1 MTKKEKK
8 AEAERAYKKIQETAW
23 TEYLVECMRSER
35 MPEEEIIEVDGN
47 RYQLISNMKHTNI
60 TDEITGEYYKRPFW
74 DFSWEN
80 DWVTVVGVVAMIAVT
95 FIIYVVIMVIS

>member
-1 MTKKEKK
+1 
-8 AEAERAYKKIQETAW
+8 
-23 TEYLVECMRSER
+23 
-35 MPEEEIIEVDGN
+35 
-47 RYQLISNMKHTNI
+47 MKHTNI
-60 TDEITGEYYKRPFW
+60 KSEITGEYYKRPFW